1 MARRKRRIFRV
12 IGWILVGFIGLVLLI
27 TTGFYLGRGWI
38 TKQALE
44 YLNENQPGE
53 VQLGQMNL
61 IPLMDFPDAVVQLR
75 NVTFYEHPVRPD
87 SLHQEPI
94 LYLRELYVSLDLKE
108 LIRGDLRVSHLRMED
123 GFFRIEVHEDSVT
136 NLEYALGIRFGEEP
150 EGDGREEESARAI
163 NLEKIELTN
172 ILALYQD
179 HPRDHRANITINRLE
194 SQFSYLPE
202 IIESGIELNID
213 INEIKYLTYN
223 LEGKDDVRFKSQ
235 VSIDPEGKH
244 VAINPSSLSISGLEL
259 ETWGNYEFLNEP
271 RVSLAFRATNT
282 GLDVLNFL
290 FLGILDMDE
299 IEQIGGGRIHL
310 DGSVIGSLENQLP
323 VIRVNGSAHQIGFR
337 IKSIQRD
344 VTGISFSL
352 FATNG
357 NQSDLSKGQVQL
369 RDFSASFPEGTLRG
383 NIMAS
388 NLVTPEVDLTLQGE
402 LELKGLD
409 QMIESDKLTG
419 LGGHVSIDAN
429 LKGVLDRDSDEF
441 LKDAGTV
448 SAQVENVE
456 FVLDQDTIRKMNGVV
471 YMEENIIG
479 TRNLDLSF
487 NGNRVNVEVMVE
499 NLLHYLLDFD
509 RGINANI
516 SLESDVILPGRI
528 IRDTVVSGL
537 LGEELRGLHF
547 RAGAS
552 ITRQELDAYLEDD
565 SIPEIQLSLDSFGI
579 ELPVYADISNM
590 NAALTFGPDTLSL
603 HYLKGVIG
611 ESSFSFSGQ
620 IDNYR
625 SLLSQDSGAVVG
637 LDYSLSS
644 ELMRAEDFFS
654 YDGGFMLPETYRT
667 EYLEDFHLSGSLLLP
682 VAGLV
687 DDSTELDFG
696 ISVEELGWN
705 FRYYPLAFDDFHF
718 QVRKD
723 GNELIID
730 EFEGKVGESN
740 LKLNALVGNFSDSL
754 RQNLYGNMVLES
766 DLLDFNELLNYQ
778 LPETLQDTAGSDT
791 SEIREPPRLDQI
803 EYPDFSFNVDIG
815 ELRYG
820 ENRIFG
826 MKGKLRSTTDKIFYL
841 DQLVT
846 SGESGGTM
854 EFNGQF
860 NVANPWY
867 YNFSAELE
875 LEDVNINDL
884 NFEMQAGEETYALKD
899 NFAGLVSATGLA
911 EVFITPD
918 LQLDMSN
925 TTAMFNV
932 QIADGELIN
941 FTPLEAAGKYLNNK
955 DLNNVRFSTLRNSF
969 TLMDS
974 RIIIPLMIV
983 ESTIGQ
989 LLIEG
994 EQGFDGS
1001 YLYLLYVPTW
1011 LVKDAA
1017 KSRLTSAEDD
1027 QQEDE
1032 IHKMEM
1038 GKFMKLTPWSDG
1050 TESGV
1055 KLGDK
1060 RDK

>member
-1 MARRKRRIFRV
+1 M
-12 IGWILVGFIGLVLLI
+12 
-27 TTGFYLGRGWI
+27 
-38 TKQALE
+38 
-44 YLNENQPGE
+44 
-53 VQLGQMNL
+53 
-61 IPLMDFPDAVVQLR
+61 
-75 NVTFYEHPVRPD
+75 
-87 SLHQEPI
+87 
-94 LYLRELYVSLDLKE
+94 
-108 LIRGDLRVSHLRMED
+108 
-123 GFFRIEVHEDSVT
+123 
-136 NLEYALGIRFGEEP
+136 
-150 EGDGREEESARAI
+150 
-163 NLEKIELTN
+163 
-172 ILALYQD
+172 
-179 HPRDHRANITINRLE
+179 
-194 SQFSYLPE
+194 
-202 IIESGIELNID
+202 
-213 INEIKYLTYN
+213 
-223 LEGKDDVRFKSQ
+223 
-235 VSIDPEGKH
+235 
-244 VAINPSSLSISGLEL
+244 
-259 ETWGNYEFLNEP
+259 
-271 RVSLAFRATNT
+271 
-282 GLDVLNFL
+282 
-290 FLGILDMDE
+290 
-299 IEQIGGGRIHL
+299 
-310 DGSVIGSLENQLP
+310 
-323 VIRVNGSAHQIGFR
+323 
-337 IKSIQRD
+337 
-344 VTGISFSL
+344 
-352 FATNG
+352 
-357 NQSDLSKGQVQL
+357 
-369 RDFSASFPEGTLRG
+369 
-383 NIMAS
+383 
-388 NLVTPEVDLTLQGE
+388 
-402 LELKGLD
+402 
-409 QMIESDKLTG
+409 
-419 LGGHVSIDAN
+419 
-429 LKGVLDRDSDEF
+429 
-441 LKDAGTV
+441 
-448 SAQVENVE
+448 
-456 FVLDQDTIRKMNGVV
+456 
-471 YMEENIIG
+471 
-479 TRNLDLSF
+479 
-487 NGNRVNVEVMVE
+487 
-499 NLLHYLLDFD
+499 
-509 RGINANI
+509 
-516 SLESDVILPGRI
+516 
-528 IRDTVVSGL
+528 
-537 LGEELRGLHF
+537 
-547 RAGAS
+547 
-552 ITRQELDAYLEDD
+552 
-565 SIPEIQLSLDSFGI
+565 
-579 ELPVYADISNM
+579 
-590 NAALTFGPDTLSL
+590 
-603 HYLKGVIG
+603 
-611 ESSFSFSGQ
+611 
-620 IDNYR
+620 
-625 SLLSQDSGAVVG
+625 
-637 LDYSLSS
+637 
-644 ELMRAEDFFS
+644 
-654 YDGGFMLPETYRT
+654 
-667 EYLEDFHLSGSLLLP
+667 
-682 VAGLV
+682 
-687 DDSTELDFG
+687 
-696 ISVEELGWN
+696 
-705 FRYYPLAFDDFHF
+705 
-718 QVRKD
+718 
-723 GNELIID
+723 IID

-778 LPETLQDTAGSDT
+778 LPETLRDTAGSDT
-791 SEIREPPRLDQI
+791 SEVREPPRLDQI